1 MPNHVNSGVY
11 IELSVALESSVQLLV
26 FKRNLNQESTNT
38 TMKNLSALA
47 ILLCL
52 SSLAL
57 TNQTGK
63 SQTLN
68 SLQEGHLRLLRQIPL
83 VTVPSQAESIH
94 NYDQI
99 ISGPPVDDDDELP
112 PPEILEGES
121 ERVGEEALSGK

>member
-1 MPNHVNSGVY
+1 MPNYVKSGVY
-11 IELSVALESSVQLLV
+11 MELSVAIESSVQFSV
-26 FKRNLNQESTNT
+26 FIRNLNQESNNT

-112 PPEILEGES
+112 PPEILKGEP